1 MRCSYI
7 FLDFSCAV
15 SNFAAMHC
23 CRPHRARR
31 LVHKARAPFR
41 GPGSMGSHPQG
52 RTNTNPRDTERPQRH
67 ENQQK
72 GPRKKRRAVRGCPRP
87 SPSTSLKRS
96 ARACGARAAL
106 ALYREGPGLDCK
118 ILLEAKKIQKTLKS
132 GICRCLLSSLRF
144 RFL

>member
-1 MRCSYI
+1 
-7 FLDFSCAV
+7 
-15 SNFAAMHC
+15 MHC

-118 ILLEAKKIQKTLKS
+118 ILLEAKKNSKNAQKWHLPMSVVVATVPVFVIFAGASPAFGCAALH
-132 GICRCLLSSLRF
+132 CV
-144 RFL
+144 